1 MIDASSGDPHGNGM
15 AILTDIG
22 RQNVILIFTGRVCT
36 VVTANAIA
44 GDIRVIKIRRQPRHG
59 GVAVIAV
66 VPAGNM
72 HWVLA
77 CRDGAVMT
85 GCASTDNL
93 RVIDYHNRLKERCTV
108 AIFTDVAGQYVILIF
123 PSRVRTIVT
132 TNTIARV
139 IRMIEGCW
147 YPAVGRMAGI
157 AVVTARDMGRV
168 FANRDRIVVTGRAGA
183 DHLCVIHPIGR
194 RKQDGI
200 VAILT
205 YVAGQYVIRIFANRI
220 HAIVTIEAIT
230 RDGGVVEVCRQ
241 PGHRRMTGIAIV
253 ATGDVRRVFA
263 ARNVAV
269 MT

>member
-1 MIDASSGDPHGNGM
+1 MIDASSRGPRRNGM

-22 RQNVILIFTGRVCT
+22 RQNVILIFTGRVRT

-44 GDIRVIKIRRQPRHG
+44 GDIRVIKIRRQPRYG
-59 GVAVIAV
+59 RVAVIAV

-72 HWVLA
+72 RWMLA

-85 GCASTDNL
+85 RCTSTDNL
-93 RVIDYHNRLKERCTV
+93 RVINYHNRLKERCTV
-108 AIFTDVAGQYVILIF
+108 AIFTDIAGQYVILIF
-123 PSRVRTIVT
+123 PNRVRTIVT

-147 YPAVGRMAGI
+147 YPAVGCMAGI
-157 AVVTARDMGRV
+157 AVVAARDMGRV
-168 FANRDRIVVTGRAGA
+168 FADRDRIIVTGRAAA

-194 RKQDGI
+194 CKQDGI

-220 HAIVTIEAIT
+220 RAIVTSEAIT
-230 RDGGVVEVCRQ
+230 RDVGVVEVCRQ
-241 PGHRRMTGIAIV
+241 PGHRRMTGIAVV
-253 ATGDVRRVFA
+253 ATGNVCRVFA
-263 ARNVAV
+263 ACNVAV

>member
-1 MIDASSGDPHGNGM
+1 M
-15 AILTDIG
+15 AIFTDVG
-22 RQNVILIFTGRVCT
+22 RQNVILIFAGRVCT
-36 VVTANAIA
+36 VVAANAIA
-44 GDIRVIKIRRQPRHG
+44 GDIRMIKIRRQPRHG
-59 GVAVIAV
+59 RVAIIAV
-66 VPAGNM
+66 VAAGNM
-72 HWVLA
+72 RWMLA

-85 GCASTDNL
+85 GCASTDDL

-108 AIFTDVAGQYVILIF
+108 AIFTDVAGQYVILIL
-123 PSRVRTIVT
+123 PNRVRTIVT

-147 YPAVGRMAGI
+147 YPGVGRMAGI
-157 AVVTARDMGRV
+157 AVVAARDMSRV
-168 FANRDRIVVTGRAGA
+168 FANRDRIIVTGRAGT

-194 RKQDGI
+194 CKQDGI

-205 YVAGQYVIRIFANRI
+205 YVAGQYVIQIFANRI

-230 RDGGVVEVCRQ
+230 RNGGVVEVGRQ

-253 ATGDVRRVFA
+253 ATG
-263 ARNVAV
+263 NVCRIFTACNGAV